1 MSFFL
6 SSAPFG
12 ALHPIYL
19 ICSGRMNRPGIKVLP
34 AGKTLERRESAAPLC
49 RAGEAVR
56 AVRCVPGRTDRWS
69 FAVIGMPRKSYLSS
83 PDWFYRRGGRAPAV
97 GRQRP
102 YTYPRWAMILLP
114 PALILVHPLVG
125 VGDEGVQGGVAVL
138 PAGTARADGQGVGLL
153 APPVELVH
161 HAAEPIDQHGYVRR
175 PFPLRHDEKFIPAVP
190 GEKVLPLA
198 AAAPPAAAPDRLRCA
213 QICR

>member
-1 MSFFL
+1 MLGGNEFRLRQGFAFGKTLVRRKGAAPPCGVPGSGIYSVKILQKEGHDYVVSFFL

-102 YTYPRWAMILLP
+102 STPIP
-114 PALILVHPLVG
+114 
-125 VGDEGVQGGVAVL
+125 
-138 PAGTARADGQGVGLL
+138 DG
-153 APPVELVH
+153 P
-161 HAAEPIDQHGYVRR
+161 
-175 PFPLRHDEKFIPAVP
+175 
-190 GEKVLPLA
+190 
-198 AAAPPAAAPDRLRCA
+198 
-213 QICR
+213 